1 MRTWVW
7 LIVLIQAALVT
18 LLVAAVA
25 GRWLPL
31 GVPGEWEWL
40 RVQALPSFDALVVAA
55 AGVAAYAAFAGLGA
69 WALSGKAS
77 RRTEAVW
84 LAALM
89 AAAIAVQVAIP
100 IGAPSGYDLTK
111 WAAVNY
117 LSGSAGYFQIARE
130 QAARNPGRFLKEY
143 PAWIRSQDS
152 LHIGTHPPGLIAVQ
166 CLLIE
171 AMNRY
176 PAASVFLVDHMPAT
190 VDAGFRVFGGND
202 PHPLS
207 RGEKAA
213 LYATS
218 LLTLCCCAGT
228 VIPLYL
234 LARLA
239 QKPPGAWAAAALWPL
254 VPAANLFQP
263 VADTAYPF
271 LSTSAL
277 LLAAWSARAHAG
289 RDRPAGTGIL
299 AAAASGL
306 AMMVGLVFSL
316 AFLAVG
322 LIVAGVVGTNRR
334 LSVRMRAVVIA
345 AIGCAFLA
353 VLFSWWCTTGAD
365 PFEIATWNLRNHARF
380 YVEYPRTYRLWL
392 LANPIELVIA
402 LGLPTVVW
410 CAVGFARPRSVPSP
424 VWTTLAVIVMLD
436 LVGRNLGEVAR
447 LWLLFMPP
455 LLIAAGAGWARL
467 GARPWA
473 LGVTAALL
481 GAQTLA
487 LEAMIQVVYPV

>member
-1 MRTWVW
+1 MRIWVW
-7 LIVLIQAALVT
+7 LILIVQAALVA
-18 LLVAAVA
+18 LLSAGVA
-25 GRWLPL
+25 GGWLPL

-40 RVQALPSFDALVVAA
+40 RVQGLPSFDALVVAA
-55 AGVAAYAAFAGLGA
+55 AGVAAYAAFLAFGA

-77 RRTEAVW
+77 RRAEALW

-89 AAAIAVQVAIP
+89 AAATAVQVAIP
-100 IGAPSGYDLTK
+100 TGAPSGYDLTK

-130 QAARNPGRFLKEY
+130 QAARNPGRFLKDY
-143 PAWIRSQDS
+143 PDWIRSQDS

-166 CLLIE
+166 CVLIE

-176 PAASVFLVDHMPAT
+176 PAVAAFLFDHMPTT

-218 LLTLCCCAGT
+218 LLTLCFCAGT

-234 LARLA
+234 LARLSH
-239 QKPPGAWAAAALWPL
+239 QPPAAWAAAAVWPL

-277 LLAAWSARAHAG
+277 LLAAWSARAHEG
-289 RDRPAGTGIL
+289 RDRPAWTGFM
-299 AAAASGL
+299 AAVASGL
-306 AMMVGLVFSL
+306 VMMVGMAFSL

-322 LIVAGVVGTNRR
+322 LIVAGVVVTNGQV
-334 LSVRMRAVVIA
+334 SARMRSVVIT
-345 AIGCAFLA
+345 AIGCGFLA
-353 VLFSWWCTTGAD
+353 LLFSWWCATGAD

-392 LANPIELVIA
+392 LVNPIELLIA
-402 LGLPTVVW
+402 VGLPTVVW

-424 VWTTLAVIVMLD
+424 AWTTLAVLVMLD

-447 LWLLFMPP
+447 LWMLFMPP
-455 LLIAAGAGWARL
+455 LLIVAGIGWARL

-473 LGVTAALL
+473 LGVTAVLV